1 MDSKEKAT
9 LLKDR
14 LKAIDSKF
22 ETPSGKTALQQQI
35 TGAKS
40 SRGPS
45 LAGRISGLQKLQPK
59 LGQQFSKT
67 KTVSLD
73 E

>member
-1 MDSKEKAT
+1 MESNETKQSLSDT
-9 LLKDR
+9 
-14 LKAIDSKF
+14 LKAIDTKY
-22 ETPSGKTALQQQI
+22 SGGKNTVLKKQI
-35 TGAKS
+35 AGAKS

-45 LAGRISGLQKLQPK
+45 LAGRISGLQKLKPK

-67 KTVSLD
+67 QTTTTN